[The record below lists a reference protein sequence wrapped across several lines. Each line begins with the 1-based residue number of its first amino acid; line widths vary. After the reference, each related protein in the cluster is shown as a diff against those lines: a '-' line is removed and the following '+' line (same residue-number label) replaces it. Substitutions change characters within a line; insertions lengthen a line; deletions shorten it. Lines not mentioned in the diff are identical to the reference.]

1 MKKGNI
7 NQEFRLKNIEER
19 KKFLLEQNELMSKKH
34 RKAPTILNYT
44 EHFLILVS
52 AITGC
57 ISIPSFASFLGIP
70 IRSSVIRLKTCA
82 IIKK

>member
-1 MKKGNI
+1 
-7 NQEFRLKNIEER
+7 
-19 KKFLLEQNELMSKKH
+19 MSKKH
-34 RKAPTILNYT
+34 RKVPTILNYT